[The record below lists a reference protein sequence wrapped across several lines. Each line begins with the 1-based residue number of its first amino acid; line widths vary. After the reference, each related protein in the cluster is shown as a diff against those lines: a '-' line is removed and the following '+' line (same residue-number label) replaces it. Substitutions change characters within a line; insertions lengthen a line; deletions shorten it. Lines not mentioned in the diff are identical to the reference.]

1 MAEDIRSYNV
11 GASDY
16 ATHKYQS
23 WDFWITWAL
32 NPFDADLSKRI
43 LRKKETDG
51 RKLDYEKIYHICGER
66 LRQLDLDADVWPNPK
81 KVETTVFNEM
91 IADYHLIEDDKNLME
106 TLLMKNLPRTEAYR
120 QMQSICKKRIKDFS

>member
-1 MAEDIRSYNV
+1 MAENIRSYNV

-66 LRQLDLDADVWPNPK
+66 LRQLEAAPDTWPLPK
-81 KVETTVFNEM
+81 EVSKDIFDEM
-91 IADYHLIEDDKNLME
+91 IADYHLIDADRQLME
-106 TLLMKNLPRTEAYR
+106 TLLLCPEPRVTVYESMR
-120 QMQSICKKRIKDFS
+120 TICQNRIKELS